1 MISPHREC
9 FLDFFRPSRPITEL
23 EHRHPYCSNIVT
35 TQASNKA
42 MQNKRGISCF
52 TPRTVAASTMHNSV
66 SPTADGNWGSKKK
79 PVPTGPPSPPAAASV
94 YRRRLPSP
102 LSAVGTF
109 PPLRPRSDPQP
120 PLRPRTDP
128 RPRHLS
134 KPEPASKSTSS
145 PRAHPTP
152 VGSPTAISA
161 AGGSRRAT
169 PNLLRL
175 LRR

>member
-9 FLDFFRPSRPITEL
+9 FLDFFRPSRRITEL
-23 EHRHPYCSNIVT
+23 DHRHPYCSNIVT
-35 TQASNKA
+35 TQASNKT
-42 MQNKRGISCF
+42 MQNKTGISCF

-66 SPTADGNWGSKKK
+66 SPTADGNWRSKKK
-79 PVPTGPPSPPAAASV
+79 PCPTGPPSPPAAASV
-94 YRRRLPSP
+94 YRRCLPSP

-109 PPLRPRSDPQP
+109 P

-145 PRAHPTP
+145 PTAHPTP

-161 AGGSRRAT
+161 AGGSRRAM
-169 PNLLRL
+169 PSLLPL

>member
-1 MISPHREC
+1 
-9 FLDFFRPSRPITEL
+9 
-23 EHRHPYCSNIVT
+23 
-35 TQASNKA
+35 

-102 LSAVGTF
+102 LSTVSTF

-169 PNLLRL
+169 PSLLRL